1 VEQKADADVKREIQ
15 LASLR
20 HDIATAPKLEDI
32 VKLALQAGAD
42 PQYIAYRYGVDLE
55 RCQRYVAA
63 LNKQK
68 EIQREREESARG
80 DIELPEI
87 GQIVNG
93 T

>member
-32 VKLALQAGAD
+32 VKHALQAGTD
-42 PQYIAYRYGVDLE
+42 PKYIAYRYGVDLE

-68 EIQREREESARG
+68 ETQRERVHASQG
-80 DIELPEI
+80 LD
-87 GQIVNG
+87 
-93 T
+93 